1 MRAADEPTN
10 QPDGTGEDP
19 RVSAGVASVE
29 RAADVL
35 LHFARRGV
43 ASLGVSE
50 IARDLGLSKAA
61 VHRILSSLRTR
72 DLVSYSEDDRRYRLG
87 PMVLALGLQSLDQLD
102 VRRLAVPRLARLSQ
116 ETSETATLS
125 IRAGWTRVYVD
136 QVTPSREVIMSV
148 AIGVPYP
155 LHSGASSKAFLA
167 FLSDE
172 EIAEYFEHDLDA
184 LTPRTVT
191 DREELRRELVEIRE
205 HGWARSVGERQS
217 GASSVAAPVFDHTGR
232 PAAVISVAGPSPRF
246 PADLE
251 VTVKALLAVTT
262 DLSLQMGHRSG

>member
-1 MRAADEPTN
+1 MTTAGEPAS

-19 RVSAGVASVE
+19 RGSAGVASVE

-72 DLVSYSEDDRRYRLG
+72 DLVAYSEDDRRYRLG
-87 PMVLALGLQSLDQLD
+87 PMVLALGLQTLDQLD
-102 VRRLAVPRLARLSQ
+102 VRRLAAPRLARLSH
-116 ETSETATLS
+116 ETNETATLS

-136 QVTPSREVIMSV
+136 QVTPPREVIMSV
-148 AIGVPYP
+148 AIGVPFP

-172 EIAEYFEHDLDA
+172 EIAEYFSHDLDA

-191 DREELRRELVEIRE
+191 DREELRRELADIRAQ
-205 HGWARSVGERQS
+205 GWAHSVGERQS

-232 PAAVISVAGPSPRF
+232 PAAVMSVAGPFPRF
-246 PADLE
+246 PVELDL
-251 VTVKALLAVTT
+251 VVKALLAVTAEI
-262 DLSLQMGHRSG
+262 SQQMGHRPG